1 MSSSKLCYV
10 VIISVFILLI
20 AILLLII
27 TYILQNKKIIKLLE
41 HLLILI
47 CSLILKSKIVILT
60 FEFKDLNLDLDNS
73 IKKQEIIMDIIK
85 IIFIEYND
93 EYTIFI

>member
-1 MSSSKLCYV
+1 